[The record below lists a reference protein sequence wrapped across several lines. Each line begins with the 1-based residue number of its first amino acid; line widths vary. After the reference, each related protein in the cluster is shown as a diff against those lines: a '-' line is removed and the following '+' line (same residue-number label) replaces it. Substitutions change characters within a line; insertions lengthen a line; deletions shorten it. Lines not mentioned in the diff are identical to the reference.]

1 MQRLEKCATPCAI
14 RTKKENPR
22 KRSVYGGF
30 LACLTRFERAAFRVG
45 VDKTDVPENLDG
57 VWKIPKNPVI

>member
-1 MQRLEKCATPCAI
+1 M
-14 RTKKENPR
+14 
-22 KRSVYGGF
+22 
-30 LACLTRFERAAFRVG
+30 ACLTRFERAAFRVG